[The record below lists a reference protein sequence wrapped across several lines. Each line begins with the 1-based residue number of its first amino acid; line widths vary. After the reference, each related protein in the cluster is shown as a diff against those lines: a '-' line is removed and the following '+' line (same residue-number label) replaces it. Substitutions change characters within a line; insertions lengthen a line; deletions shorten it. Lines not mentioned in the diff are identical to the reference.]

1 MDLSD
6 LSEKIVATLRA
17 RNFAGETY
25 AQLEKSSGVSGSYI
39 HGLANHQSD
48 PLKMSLEK
56 FLALFPSAQIQLSPS
71 APSAPVSEA
80 ERSLFVRELEILR
93 LERDSLRRELET
105 QKRLTDVLDAR
116 VRDLEQRPLPESRPK
131 TAPYYATSSD
141 STK

>member
-17 RNFAGETY
+17 RNIAGETY

-39 HGLANHQSD
+39 HGLANRQSD

-56 FLALFPSAQIQLSPS
+56 FLALFPSAQILLNPASMP
-71 APSAPVSEA
+71 APVSET
-80 ERSLFVRELEILR
+80 ERSLFVRELELMR
-93 LERDSLRRELET
+93 LERDSLRRELDL

-141 STK
+141 LNK